1 VFGSGVTT
9 IILTLIALAGLIAS
23 FHTIIY
29 AYGRVLFALSRAGY
43 YPRWLSFTGENT
55 QTPDAALIAGAVI
68 GLVGALIIDRFGSGL
83 VGAALLNMAVFGAV
97 ISYAAVQFAFIK
109 LRLARPDLERPYRS
123 PFGIPGAFIGGLLAV
138 LSLAATLAVED
149 YRPGVYGVA
158 VLVIVAVLYFALYSR
173 KRLVAASPEEHAAL
187 TREKHVAHDMGA
199 D

>member
-1 VFGSGVTT
+1 
-9 IILTLIALAGLIAS
+9 
-23 FHTIIY
+23 
-29 AYGRVLFALSRAGY
+29 
-43 YPRWLSFTGENT
+43 
-55 QTPDAALIAGAVI
+55 
-68 GLVGALIIDRFGSGL
+68 
-83 VGAALLNMAVFGAV
+83 V

-109 LRLARPDLERPYRS
+109 LRLARPDLERPCRS

-149 YRPGVYGVA
+149 YRPAVYGVA
-158 VLVIVAVLYFALYSR
+158 VLVIVAVLYFGLYSR